1 MEDGRIDVPGERWL
15 KDPKWIMDLAFLLGT
30 TQELNTLNLKL
41 LRFLKMNL
49 LNLVSSSQ
57 QLMNMWRPSP
67 QNWVLC
73 KTQLS
78 ANIPIISQHAD
89 LPWKRAQ
96 RSVVMNMPLLLE
108 THSGGLISILLSLR
122 HMVTLSSCLQSPSQ
136 LSAQSVMRMENIDL
150 QCKSEIRTKFG
161 EA

>member
-15 KDPKWIMDLAFLLGT
+15 KDPKWIMDLASLLGT

-41 LRFLKMNL
+41 LRSLKMNL

-57 QLMNMWRPSP
+57 QLMKMWRPSP

-89 LPWKRAQ
+89 LLWKRAQ
-96 RSVVMNMPLLLE
+96 HSVVMNMPLLLE

-136 LSAQSVMRMENIDL
+136 LSVQSVMRMENIDL

>member
-15 KDPKWIMDLAFLLGT
+15 KDPKWIMDLAFLQGT

-108 THSGGLISILLSLR
+108 THSGGLISILPSLR